1 VIGINEGV
9 LAHSHFL
16 RSKIQRKTTFSF
28 VFCSLIRNF
37 DFVEVTFAR
46 KYKEKQH
53 FPLYFTHF
61 FVTLQR
67 KLTLLTKKLTK
78 RMRSVRLVSALF
90 AMMVAGIVCA
100 QDKSWP
106 WDFPQG
112 VKIDAEPGQKVL
124 SCESFY
130 FDDLK
135 KGDDLTKSVL
145 IWYTREMEQVGAE
158 KSDIGRSDKQ
168 LVPNAMIVPI
178 KKGQKAKKG
187 DILLT
192 WWQSGSGMQRAIV
205 IDASTATEPVAVY
218 LDRYWKDD
226 PDHKD
231 NQELAKGEKL
241 KPNSFNVLKDGEW
254 QAGAAVA
261 YRDGGEWKKGT
272 LMHVD
277 GNKVLLS
284 VFSSHL
290 FATTKDRCK
299 LIPFKEK
306 IKKGDK
312 VWATFV
318 DGFRDGYT
326 VKEINEKVGRVWV
339 QRNGSSSMD
348 CKSIVEVTKVLD

>member
-1 VIGINEGV
+1 M
-9 LAHSHFL
+9 
-16 RSKIQRKTTFSF
+16 
-28 VFCSLIRNF
+28 
-37 DFVEVTFAR
+37 
-46 KYKEKQH
+46 
-53 FPLYFTHF
+53 
-61 FVTLQR
+61 
-67 KLTLLTKKLTK
+67 KK
-78 RMRSVRLVSALF
+78 MRIAAVVCT
-90 AMMVAGIVCA
+90 MMMAGTVCA
-100 QDKSWP
+100 QDKAWP

-112 VKIDAEPGQKVL
+112 VKIEAEPGQKVL

-135 KGDDLTKSVL
+135 KGEDLTKSVL

-168 LVPNAMIVPI
+168 LVPNAMIVPL

-205 IDASTATEPVAVY
+205 IDASTPTEPVAVY

-231 NQELAKGEKL
+231 NQELAKGEKM

-290 FATTKDRCK
+290 LATTKDRCK

-318 DGFRDGYT
+318 DGFRDGYI
-326 VKEINEKVGRVWV
+326 VKEINEKVGHIWV

>member
-1 VIGINEGV
+1 
-9 LAHSHFL
+9 
-16 RSKIQRKTTFSF
+16 
-28 VFCSLIRNF
+28 
-37 DFVEVTFAR
+37 
-46 KYKEKQH
+46 
-53 FPLYFTHF
+53 
-61 FVTLQR
+61 
-67 KLTLLTKKLTK
+67 
-78 RMRSVRLVSALF
+78 
-90 AMMVAGIVCA
+90 
-100 QDKSWP
+100 
-106 WDFPQG
+106 
-112 VKIDAEPGQKVL
+112 
-124 SCESFY
+124 
-130 FDDLK
+130 
-135 KGDDLTKSVL
+135 
-145 IWYTREMEQVGAE
+145 
-158 KSDIGRSDKQ
+158 
-168 LVPNAMIVPI
+168 MIVPL

-326 VKEINEKVGRVWV
+326 VKDINEKVGRVWV

>member
-1 VIGINEGV
+1 M
-9 LAHSHFL
+9 
-16 RSKIQRKTTFSF
+16 K
-28 VFCSLIRNF
+28 
-37 DFVEVTFAR
+37 
-46 KYKEKQH
+46 
-53 FPLYFTHF
+53 
-61 FVTLQR
+61 
-67 KLTLLTKKLTK
+67 
-78 RMRSVRLVSALF
+78 SVRLVSALF

-168 LVPNAMIVPI
+168 LVPNA
-178 KKGQKAKKG
+178 
-187 DILLT
+187 
-192 WWQSGSGMQRAIV
+192 
-205 IDASTATEPVAVY
+205 
-218 LDRYWKDD
+218 YWKDD